1 MRRAARASNSV
12 TQHESPSVDLARD
25 SLHTLMDE
33 AFGGKTLAHV
43 VTREDLFVHG
53 RYDVDYQDPDAQ
65 QEYGPHD
72 LYTPYCPTSQS
83 PLSDCSSEIDAL
95 FDDVMD
101 DLDIEI
107 ELACRELELARVS
120 DLSFGH
126 CDDPTSMLDN
136 ARQSE
141 LSSSPAYI
149 PQSPCSTTFSFDNYI
164 CSTPQQ
170 LGISKHTSSTV

>member
-1 MRRAARASNSV
+1 MRMAARASNCV
-12 TQHESPSVDLARD
+12 TQNDSPSVDLARD

-53 RYDVDYQDPDAQ
+53 RYDVDYQDADAR
-65 QEYGPHD
+65 EDYGPDD

-83 PLSDCSSEIDAL
+83 LSDCSSEIDAL

-101 DLDIEI
+101 DSDLDNEI
-107 ELACRELELARVS
+107 ELACRELELARMS
-120 DLSFGH
+120 DLSYGH
-126 CDDPTSMLDN
+126 RDDAKLPPMLDN
-136 ARQSE
+136 SGQSE

-149 PQSPCSTTFSFDNYI
+149 PQSPCSATFSFDSYI
-164 CSTPQQ
+164 ISARQQ
-170 LGISKHTSSTV
+170 Q